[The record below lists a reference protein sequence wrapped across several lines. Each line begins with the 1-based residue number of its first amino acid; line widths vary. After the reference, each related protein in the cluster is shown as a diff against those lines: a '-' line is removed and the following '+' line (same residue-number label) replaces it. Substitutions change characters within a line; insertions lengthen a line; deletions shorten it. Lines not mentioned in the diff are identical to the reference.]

1 VVTGISSEARQRYHN
16 MINEL
21 NEETFLMFAI
31 KHYDNPGCTGISDL
45 QEDLKRFVYL
55 RRLLTRYENTNVL
68 NERLIVNHLLVLY
81 NVFNQ
86 AATDMIVYKL
96 SDLMPLIKPFLVF
109 LNRMKDTELP
119 DVFMDRTIVN
129 KLRGI

>member
-1 VVTGISSEARQRYHN
+1 MVTGISSEARQRYHN

>member
-1 VVTGISSEARQRYHN
+1 

-55 RRLLTRYENTNVL
+55 RRLLTRYESTNVL

-96 SDLMPLIKPFLVF
+96 SDLMPLIKPFLVL
-109 LNRMKDTELP
+109 LNRMKDNELP

>member
-1 VVTGISSEARQRYHN
+1 MVIGISSEARQRYHN

-96 SDLMPLIKPFLVF
+96 SDLMPLIKPFLVL

>member
-1 VVTGISSEARQRYHN
+1 MVIGISSEARQRYHN

-96 SDLMPLIKPFLVF
+96 SDLMPMIKPFLVL

>member
-1 VVTGISSEARQRYHN
+1 VVIGISSEARQRYHN

>member
-1 VVTGISSEARQRYHN
+1 MVIGISSEARQRYHN

-96 SDLMPLIKPFLVF
+96 SDLMPLIKPFLVL
-109 LNRMKDTELP
+109 LNLMKDTELP